1 VLAAPCCHHDIA
13 AQLRRSPTP
22 APYAMITRHGILRER
37 FADTL
42 TDALRAS
49 LMRQQGYRV
58 DVVQFVESQHT
69 PRNTMLRAVRTG
81 SPVKGGS
88 VRKEYDELVETWS
101 IRPKLAELLES
112 RRG

>member
-1 VLAAPCCHHDIA
+1 ML
-13 AQLRRSPTP
+13 
-22 APYAMITRHGILRER
+22 TRHGILRER

-49 LMRQQGYRV
+49 LLRLQGYRV

-81 SPVKGGS
+81 SPVKGGN
-88 VRKEYDELVETWS
+88 VRKEYDELVTAWAV
-101 IRPKLAELLES
+101 RPRLAELLEQP
-112 RRG
+112 GA